1 MGMAMVE
8 EFCRKIRDGHVIGP
22 FMKTCDP
29 AFVEAAGYAGMDFV
43 ILDMEHGPVSVESL
57 QNHIRAAQVAGV
69 LPVVRVGRYKDI
81 SRVLDIGAAGVQ
93 VPQVSNAREA
103 EEVVREAK
111 FYPQGERGV
120 CRFVRAARYSALE
133 KNEYFRMANHALVI
147 IQLEGQ
153 QALANLDEIMEVPGV
168 DILFIGPYD
177 LSQSLGLPGQTTH
190 PAVVEQM
197 QEIVVRAKKKHILV
211 GTFTDSQE
219 TLKRWS
225 DAGVQYLSYSVD
237 TGIFYE
243 ACVGVRERMNR
254 IGVPS

>member
-1 MGMAMVE
+1 MGMAKTE
-8 EFCRKIRDGHVIGP
+8 EFYRKIRSGYVIGP

-29 AFVEAAGYAGMDFV
+29 AFVEAAGYAGIDFV
-43 ILDMEHGPVSVESL
+43 ILDMEHGPASVESL

-69 LPVVRVGRYKDI
+69 LPVVRVGSYGDI
-81 SRVLDIGAAGVQ
+81 SRVLDIGAGGVQ
-93 VPQVSNAREA
+93 VPQVSSAKEA
-103 EEVVREAK
+103 EAVVREAK
-111 FYPQGERGV
+111 YFPQGERGV

-133 KNEYFRMANHALVI
+133 KQEYFRRANQALVI

-153 QALANLDEIMEVPGV
+153 KALENLDEIMEVPGI

-177 LSQSLGLPGQTTH
+177 LSQSLGVPGQTTH

-197 QEIVVRAKKKHILV
+197 QEIVERAKKKHILV
-211 GTFTDSQE
+211 GTFTDSE
-219 TLKRWS
+219 KTLKRWS

-243 ACVGVRERMNR
+243 ACVRVRERAKQMNAC
-254 IGVPS
+254 

>member
-1 MGMAMVE
+1 MAKTE
-8 EFCRKIRDGHVIGP
+8 EFYRKIRSGYVIGP

-43 ILDMEHGPVSVESL
+43 ILDMEHGPASVESL

-69 LPVVRVGRYKDI
+69 LPVVRVGSYGDI
-81 SRVLDIGAAGVQ
+81 SRVLDIGAGGVQ
-93 VPQVSNAREA
+93 VPQVSSAKEA
-103 EEVVREAK
+103 EAVVREAK
-111 FYPQGERGV
+111 YFPQGERGV

-133 KNEYFRMANHALVI
+133 KQEYFRRANQALVI

-153 QALANLDEIMEVPGV
+153 KALENLDEIMEVPGI

-177 LSQSLGLPGQTTH
+177 LSQSLGVPGQTTH

-197 QEIVVRAKKKHILV
+197 QEIVERAKKKHILV
-211 GTFTDSQE
+211 GTFTDSE
-219 TLKRWS
+219 KTLKRWS

-243 ACVGVRERMNR
+243 ACVRVRERAKQMNAC
-254 IGVPS
+254 